1 MKPMIVERP
10 EGLPDAARTLLS
22 EAGEARVF
30 ALYGKMG
37 AGKTAFI
44 SALVKALGVTER
56 SSSPTYALVNEYL
69 GGSGDPVYHFD
80 FYRIESI
87 EEAYDM
93 GFEEYAYSGHYCFI
107 EWPERI
113 RELLPDEAVSVF
125 IEVQDG
131 GARSILAE
139 FSDD

>member
-1 MKPMIVERP
+1 MIVERP
-10 EGLPDAARTLLS
+10 EGLPEAARALL
-22 EAGEARVF
+22 EAAGGARVF

-44 SALVKALGVTER
+44 GALVQALGVAER

-69 GGSGDPVYHFD
+69 GGDGDPVYHFD
-80 FYRIESI
+80 FYRIESV

-93 GFEEYAYSGHYCFI
+93 GFEEYVYSGSYCFI

-113 RELLPDEAVSVF
+113 AEVLPDEAVRVF
-125 IEVQDG
+125 VEVVDG
-131 GARSILAE
+131 GARRIRAE
-139 FSDD
+139 LPGA

>member
-1 MKPMIVERP
+1 MIVERP
-10 EGLPDAARTLLS
+10 EGLPEAARALLA
-22 EAGEARVF
+22 EVGDARVF

-44 SALVKALGVTER
+44 AALVQALGVAER

-69 GGSGDPVYHFD
+69 GGDGEPVYHFD
-80 FYRIESI
+80 FYRIESV

-93 GFEEYAYSGHYCFI
+93 GFDEYVYSGHYCFI

-113 RELLPDEAVSVF
+113 AELLPDEAVSVF
-125 IEVQDG
+125 IEVMGG
-131 GARSILAE
+131 GARSIRVE
-139 FSDD
+139 VPE